1 MKIDAVFRRRWRSW
15 FVVIPMVLGAAG
27 VANAREARPE
37 AFGTASLTMVQVPAS
52 QCFALA
58 GTDPVM
64 NGNTQFMYSSPA
76 SGVWDCHPNLP
87 TGSKL
92 VRIEAVTYDASDTG
106 EVNMNVIRCQ
116 SLDPNDGCL
125 QSGLAA
131 TAGTAASPFQGRLV
145 GDISSTPI
153 LVDKTAELAFV
164 RVYLTAGGADLQF
177 REVDFFYQLQ
187 VSTPAP
193 GTQTFG
199 DVPPTFLYYKGIEAF
214 AASGITGGCGNGNFC
229 PNQTVTRGEIAT
241 FFARALGL
249 HFPN

>member
-1 MKIDAVFRRRWRSW
+1 MKKR
-15 FVVIPMVLGAAG
+15 PVLSRIGSAWIILLPAAL
-27 VANAREARPE
+27 ASFDQAQAQDRRPE
-37 AFGTASLTMVQVPAS
+37 AFGTAALTMVQVPAS
-52 QCFALA
+52 QCFAVA

-64 NGNTQFMYSSPA
+64 NGNSQFMYSSPA
-76 SGVWDCHPNLP
+76 SGVWDCHPSLP

-92 VRIEAVTYDASDTG
+92 VRIEAAAYDASDAG

-131 TAGTAASPFQGRLV
+131 TNGTAASPFQGRLV
-145 GDISSTPI
+145 GDLSPI
-153 LVDKTAELAFV
+153 IVDKTAELAFV
-164 RVYLTAGGADLQF
+164 RIYLTAGGSDLQF

-187 VSTPAP
+187 ISTPAP

-199 DVPPTFLYYKGIEAF
+199 DVPPSNPYYKGIEAL

-229 PNQTVTRGEIAT
+229 PSQNVTRGEIAT

-249 HFPN
+249 NFPN